1 MYPLVGRLDR
11 NRRTLGLVRISIH
24 APLAGCDAGRGRF
37 CRRREDFNPRTPCG
51 VRQFCQCRQRVYV
64 SISIHAPL
72 AGCDDGDFRVG
83 FFLDG
88 ISIHAPLAGCDECDS
103 QQRYERLQISIH
115 APLAGCDSLMPLQRP
130 FYSHFNPRT
139 PCGVRPSFSRF
150 LRPGTHFNPRT
161 PCGVR
166 HYLLGRSAD
175 HEIFQSTHPLRGATR
190 LPRLLRRGRI
200 ISIHAPLAG
209 CDARGQDHLHGR
221 RISIH
226 APLAGCDPRG
236 SSPVQAARYFNPR
249 TPCGVRPLEDWRQ
262 AASWSISIH
271 APLAGCDPNL
281 VVVGQRL
288 AISIHAP
295 LAGCDAQHVQA
306 ECVFTISIH
315 APLAGCD
322 GWTRCRSAVLFT
334 LFQSTHPLRGA
345 TLCGGLCR
353 RQLLKF
359 QSTHPLRGATALKKC
374 MARSPEIS
382 IHAPL
387 AGCDAGCG
395 IMGCWFVFQSTHPLR
410 GATRRDRRSCFF
422 VDISIHAPLAG
433 CDCTAPVSARASPNF
448 NPRTPCGVRPNHGV
462 RQRRQD

>member
-1 MYPLVGRLDR
+1 MAR
-11 NRRTLGLVRISIH
+11 N
-24 APLAGCDAGRGRF
+24 
-37 CRRREDFNPRTPCG
+37 DFNPRTPCG
-51 VRQFCQCRQRVYV
+51 VRL
-64 SISIHAPL
+64 SIPARRAIM
-72 AGCDDGDFRVG
+72 AG
-83 FFLDG
+83 
-88 ISIHAPLAGCDECDS
+88 
-103 QQRYERLQISIH
+103 
-115 APLAGCDSLMPLQRP
+115 
-130 FYSHFNPRT
+130 
-139 PCGVRPSFSRF
+139 
-150 LRPGTHFNPRT
+150 
-161 PCGVR
+161 
-166 HYLLGRSAD
+166 
-175 HEIFQSTHPLRGATR
+175 FQSTHPLRGATR
-190 LPRLLRRGRI
+190 PDYRQ
-200 ISIHAPLAG
+200 SAF
-209 CDARGQDHLHGR
+209 
-221 RISIH
+221 
-226 APLAGCDPRG
+226 
-236 SSPVQAARYFNPR
+236 SPDFNPR

-387 AGCDAGCG
+387 AGCDFAVLLMAVCA
-395 IMGCWFVFQSTHPLR
+395 IEFQSTHPLR
-410 GATRRDRRSCFF
+410 GATW
-422 VDISIHAPLAG
+422 
-433 CDCTAPVSARASPNF
+433 CTTRKTA
-448 NPRTPCGVRPNHGV
+448 
-462 RQRRQD
+462 

>member
-1 MYPLVGRLDR
+1 MAR
-11 NRRTLGLVRISIH
+11 N
-24 APLAGCDAGRGRF
+24 
-37 CRRREDFNPRTPCG
+37 DFNPRTPCG
-51 VRQFCQCRQRVYV
+51 VRLSIPARRAIMAGFQSTHPLRGATRPDYRQ
-64 SISIHAPL
+64 SA
-72 AGCDDGDFRVG
+72 
-83 FFLDG
+83 
-88 ISIHAPLAGCDECDS
+88 
-103 QQRYERLQISIH
+103 
-115 APLAGCDSLMPLQRP
+115 
-130 FYSHFNPRT
+130 
-139 PCGVRPSFSRF
+139 FS
-150 LRPGTHFNPRT
+150 PDFNPRT

-166 HYLLGRSAD
+166 HYLLGRSTD

-359 QSTHPLRGATALKKC
+359 QSTHPLRGATRGHDKSLK
-374 MARSPEIS
+374 AAIDFNPRTP
-382 IHAPL
+382 
-387 AGCDAGCG
+387 CG
-395 IMGCWFVFQSTHPLR
+395 VRLLCPVRDFAQNKFQSTHPLR
-410 GATRRDRRSCFF
+410 GATYIAQTGGYPTMEFQST
-422 VDISIHAPLAG
+422 HPLRGATERPAG
-433 CDCTAPVSARASPNF
+433 CV
-448 NPRTPCGVRPNHGV
+448 
-462 RQRRQD
+462 